1 MEITRM
7 SNLAIICDYFEIFLS
22 THFLQIEKI
31 DIMINENHQ
40 IIFEYNTLPIRKTEI
55 KGNLKILKFISY
67 TDIIMH

>member
-67 TDIIMH
+67 TDIFMH

>member
-1 MEITRM
+1 M

-31 DIMINENHQ
+31 DIMINE
-40 IIFEYNTLPIRKTEI
+40 YNTLPIRKTEI

-67 TDIIMH
+67 TDIFMH

>member
-1 MEITRM
+1 M

-67 TDIIMH
+67 TDIFMH